1 MEADFVKA
9 GISGSS
15 TTLSYF
21 HSNIAWRHVIV
32 HSDCKALCHA
42 FKSSTSQDHNPLAKA
57 HLVGIVQ
64 WTHNIRHIEV
74 KNNMMADFFVKSTH
88 YRKKYVAESADP
100 DLKAAIYEI
109 NIDELQMVSL
119 QTLSPKAL
127 THAQAL
133 CSQVQCHKNGNK
145 PKSVKMGFHTI
156 DCIKLFCEVSQ
167 NPWPKVPKDIRILI
181 MQTFHGVG
189 HPAEK
194 EKARRISKF
203 YYWPR
208 LKKDVADFTASCQP
222 CQATKPGNIRPQVGK
237 FPVPERRFQDI
248 HTLGHGWPPA
258 QESRIPLLAHDP
270 GSPHHEAIPMIED
283 TCKACCHCLDNG
295 N

>member
-1 MEADFVKA
+1 M
-9 GISGSS
+9 SP
-15 TTLSYF
+15 
-21 HSNIAWRHVIV
+21 
-32 HSDCKALCHA
+32 
-42 FKSSTSQDHNPLAKA
+42 NPLILTLKPPSTRST
-57 HLVGIVQ
+57 LTNCR
-64 WTHNIRHIEV
+64 WCPCRPYPPRH
-74 KNNMMADFFVKSTH
+74 
-88 YRKKYVAESADP
+88 
-100 DLKAAIYEI
+100 
-109 NIDELQMVSL
+109 
-119 QTLSPKAL
+119 SPTPKPC
-127 THAQAL
+127 Q
-133 CSQVQCHKNGNK
+133 QVQYHKNGNK

-167 NPWPKVPKDIRILI
+167 NPRPKVPKDIRILI

-237 FPVPERRFQDI
+237 FPVPERGFQDI
-248 HTLGHGWPPA
+248 HTLGRSWPPA
-258 QESRIPLLAHDP
+258 RESRIPLLAHDP

-295 N
+295 NWSVPVQPNYDWALTL